1 MSPAKAPASR
11 GSDEPNEPGFDAR
24 LERLEEIVGDL
35 EGGELSLEGSLELY
49 REGVELL
56 QRCRVDL
63 QGFRK
68 QVEELSAQ
76 AEAALQPYA
85 DDPDAEAG

>member
-1 MSPAKAPASR
+1 MTRPSSPAPEGAPGPSE
-11 GSDEPNEPGFDAR
+11 GGFDAR
-24 LERLEEIVGDL
+24 LERLERIVGDL
-35 EGGELSLEGSLELY
+35 EGGELPLEGSLALY

-63 QGFRK
+63 QGYRK

-76 AEAALQPYA
+76 AEAALEPYA
-85 DDPDAEAG
+85 DDPDVEAP

>member
-1 MSPAKAPASR
+1 MTPPSKPAPEAPS
-11 GSDEPNEPGFDAR
+11 GSSEAGFDAR
-24 LERLEEIVGDL
+24 LERLERIVGDL
-35 EGGELSLEGSLELY
+35 EGGELSLEGSLKLY

-63 QGFRK
+63 QGYRK

-76 AEAALQPYA
+76 AEAALEPYA
-85 DDPDAEAG
+85 DDPDVEAP

>member
-1 MSPAKAPASR
+1 MSPANPPAQGAVS
-11 GSDEPNEPGFDAR
+11 GSSEPGFDAR
-24 LERLEEIVGDL
+24 LARLEEIVGDL
-35 EGGELSLEGSLELY
+35 EGGELSLEGSLKLY

-63 QGFRK
+63 QGYRK

-76 AEAALQPYA
+76 AEAALQPY
-85 DDPDAEAG
+85 DGDPDVEAG